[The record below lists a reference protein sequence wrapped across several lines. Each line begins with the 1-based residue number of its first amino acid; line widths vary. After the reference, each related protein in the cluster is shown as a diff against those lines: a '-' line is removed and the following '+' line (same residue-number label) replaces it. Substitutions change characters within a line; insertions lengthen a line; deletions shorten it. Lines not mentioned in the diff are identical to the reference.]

1 MEKFTLNLLW
11 AKAQMLLTA
20 LGGWLGFFLGGA
32 DGLFIALLI
41 FMGLDYLTGVLCA
54 LQGKKLCSAAGFR
67 GITKKLLILFLVGAA
82 NLLDQHVIS
91 SGSALR
97 GMIIVFYLSN
107 EGISLLENASRLGLP
122 IPERLK
128 SALIQLH
135 RREEAPAP
143 DTKEEK
149 PDE

>member
-1 MEKFTLNLLW
+1 MKYLVI
-11 AKAQMLLTA
+11 
-20 LGGWLGFFLGGA
+20 
-32 DGLFIALLI
+32 GLVILALLLAI
-41 FMGLDYLTGVLCA
+41 
-54 LQGKKLCSAAGFR
+54 S
-67 GITKKLLILFLVGAA
+67 IGA
-82 NLLDQHVIS
+82 V
-91 SGSALR
+91 
-97 GMIIVFYLSN
+97 
-107 EGISLLENASRLGLP
+107 SLLENASRLGLP